1 MLLRHAAVWSPAG
14 GSSALSAPLQGSTG
28 RAGPGSAALGMILEA
43 AGTSHPGLLR
53 PHNEDAIGS
62 HIPSERALL
71 DQKGALFAVADG
83 LGGQAAGEIASATAV
98 EALLAEYYSPRAPHQ
113 VEAALKQAMQ
123 AANLRVYNLAHGR
136 DDALHGMQTTL
147 TALALAGRLAYIA
160 HVGDSRAYL
169 LRDQTLTQLTG
180 DHSEAAEL
188 LRLRLLTP
196 EQARDHPRR
205 SVLTRTIGSQLLLRP
220 DFARVPL
227 APGDRFILCSDGL
240 WGEVEPDDL
249 RRLAQEPPE
258 EACRALVELACA
270 RGGSD
275 NISVYVIRVVEP
287 GSSAAA
293 PTGRLGRLLA
303 SLRGG

>member
-1 MLLRHAAVWSPAG
+1 
-14 GSSALSAPLQGSTG
+14 
-28 RAGPGSAALGMILEA
+28 MILEVS
-43 AGTSHPGLLR
+43 GMSHPGSLR

-62 HIPSERALL
+62 CIPSERAVLER
-71 DQKGALFAVADG
+71 KGALFAVADG
-83 LGGQAAGEIASATAV
+83 LGGQAAGEIASATAI
-98 EALLAEYYSPRAPHQ
+98 EALLAEYFSPRAPYQ

-136 DDALHGMQTTL
+136 DETLHGMQTTL
-147 TALALAGRLAYIA
+147 TALVLAGHLAYIA

-205 SVLTRTIGSQLLLRP
+205 SVLTRTVGSQLLMRP
-220 DFARVPL
+220 DFARVPV
-227 APGDRFILCSDGL
+227 AAGDRFILCSDGL
-240 WGEVEPDDL
+240 WGEIEPHEL
-249 RRLAQEPPE
+249 LRLAQQPPE
-258 EACRALVELACA
+258 EACRALVELACT

-275 NISVYVIRVVEP
+275 NISVYVIHVVVP

-293 PTGRLGRLLA
+293 PSGRLSRLLA
-303 SLRGG
+303 GLRGG